1 MRIFLALVAFVL
13 LQGFGVVLAPASA
26 QDDIDFSDIFSNTRF
41 YEEHDLLRAE
51 GDVGFIADAW
61 FLPGPADSVRVLLG
75 LSLSNSDLQF
85 VRTTEGQWQASY
97 GVTASL
103 EPEAGG
109 APLQREWTKTV
120 DVSSFDETL
129 LTGETIVFQTELRLL
144 PGSYDLVLTVRDRN
158 GDDGSRVD
166 GTLDVPALAGPQIA
180 LSEPVLL
187 RLFRPGTADYIVNP
201 SHYYATAPPQIDF
214 LVEVSAATGGG
225 PYRLQAR
232 LLPAGGDEER
242 EGDQPPLP
250 TWSDTLAIGG
260 DGTARAFGTIENS
273 GARFGEYAL
282 ELQMLDSSGAVVATR
297 ETPLLIAGSTGWIA
311 DNWDDALSLIRYEAT
326 GDEMDILEEIEDP
339 RQRVEAWNCFWA
351 IRDPI
356 PATSG
361 NEALQEY
368 FRKIQVANNTWKSAL
383 RPGYLSD
390 RGRVFITLGP
400 PDEVTQRPVPGDSNP
415 FEVWTYH
422 RYNFQIL
429 FVDRIG
435 FNNYQLEN
443 VGTYQREL
451 SLVERRKR
459 QFLEERASSC
469 PLLAPAFD

>member
-1 MRIFLALVAFVL
+1 MRIFLALLAFVL
-13 LQGFGVVLAPASA
+13 LQGLGLFPAPASA
-26 QDDIDFSDIFSNTRF
+26 QDIDFSDIFSNSRF
-41 YEEHDLLRAE
+41 YEEHDLLQAE
-51 GDVGFIADAW
+51 GEVGFVADAW

-109 APLQREWTKTV
+109 APVRREWDKTV
-120 DVSSFDETL
+120 DVASFDETL
-129 LTGETIVFQTELRLL
+129 LTSETIVFQTELRLL
-144 PGSYDLVLTVRDRN
+144 PGTYDLALTVRDRN
-158 GDDGSRVD
+158 GDDGSRVE
-166 GTLDVPALAGPQIA
+166 GTLDVPVLAGPQIA

-187 RLFRPGTADYIVNP
+187 RVHRPGTSEYIVNP
-201 SHYYATAPPQIDF
+201 SHYYATAPSSIDF
-214 LVEVSAATGGG
+214 MVEVSAATGTG

-232 LLPAGGDEER
+232 LLPAGAGAEE
-242 EGDQPPLP
+242 EDDPAVQAG
-250 TWSDTLAIGG
+250 WSDTLAVGG
-260 DGTARAFGTIENS
+260 DGTARAFGTIDNAE
-273 GARFGEYAL
+273 ARFGEYSL
-282 ELQMLDSSGAVVATR
+282 ELQMLDPSGRVVATR

-311 DNWDDALSLIRYEAT
+311 ENWDDALSLIRYEAT
-326 GDEMDILEEIEDP
+326 GDEIDILEDIEDH
-339 RQRVEAWNCFWA
+339 RQRAEAWNCFWA

-356 PATSG
+356 PATSA

-368 FRKIQVANNTWKSAL
+368 FRKIQIANNTWRSAL

-400 PDEVTQRPVPGDSNP
+400 PDEVTQRPVPGDSSP
-415 FEVWTYH
+415 FEVWSYH

-443 VGTYQREL
+443 VSTYQREL

-459 QFLEERASSC
+459 QFLEERASQC